1 MQSNKSSRI
10 TALAYLLISICTFQ
24 MIPAQ
29 TLVNSSFEGQPQEAF
44 VPVGWTPCSSLT
56 TPDIFPGVWGVTLDP
71 AHGDSYMGLI
81 TRSDGSNESVGQ
93 RAPSILKK
101 DRCYT
106 FSIYIAAS
114 DTYAGFND
122 AVKCRIWLGSKS
134 CQRRQL
140 IFESQPLQNSYWNN
154 QRIKFTPEMESS
166 FIIIEAAFPKP
177 EQNARGNILLDGM
190 SKILP
195 CDRT

>member
-1 MQSNKSSRI
+1 MQSNKSFR
-10 TALAYLLISICTFQ
+10 LATFAFLMMSICKFEL
-24 MIPAQ
+24 IPAQ
-29 TLVNSSFEGQPQEAF
+29 SLVNSSFEGQPQEAF

-71 AHGDSYMGLI
+71 AHGNSYMGLI

-93 RAPSILKK
+93 RLPSKLEK

-114 DTYAGFND
+114 ETYAGFND
-122 AVKCRIWLGSKS
+122 AIKCRIWLGSNS

-140 IFESQPLQNSYWNN
+140 IFESQSLKNSFWNN
-154 QRIKFTPEMESS
+154 KRVKFTPEFESS
-166 FIIIEAAFPKP
+166 FIIIEAAFPTPK
-177 EQNARGNILLDGM
+177 QNARGNILLDGM
-190 SKILP
+190 SAILH